1 MFTTSEGPETM
12 NDPRQPLTLTPP
24 AVVADPTSVPAVWW
38 RLEDLDPWQENPRT
52 YTRDAVVSLADLIE
66 RHGFNTVIGG
76 HWPTRRIVRGH
87 RRRLA
92 LLEVWRRNPDFQI
105 AGSPAPGYVP
115 VRFRAGTWDGAEGA
129 EGDALADNRAQEDGA
144 WDLPVVGALMERW
157 KLEGADLDAIAASTG
172 FRDAEIREILAQVS
186 GARRPGEIPAPEAP
200 PLPRTADS
208 KPGEVYQLG
217 PHRLLC
223 GDCTDLD
230 QVARLMNG
238 KRAATVITDPPFA
251 IYGSSTGLEAS
262 IADDKVVRPFFAL
275 VLKSAVVAV
284 RPFGSVYVCCDW
296 RSWASWWDSAKPV
309 KLAPAN
315 LLVWDKGGGGLGS
328 NYANGYELIGY
339 FLAKPE
345 RTKMFKA
352 TTGVRP
358 VLRSNLLRVE
368 AEGDAGPE
376 RVALMEYVDG
386 AGNPVEVLEGTTPP
400 PEVRL
405 LLKYGRV
412 TGAAR
417 VHNAA
422 KPIPLLVELIEAS
435 TKPGEVVV
443 DFFGGSGTTLLASAR
458 LERVAYLT
466 EIDPAWCDVIRH
478 RWTVWAQEAGQDA
491 GPGALIMA
499 NAPTVLGAAA
509 ASGPQRTDAE
519 KAKAK
524 AKGQAKATK
533 AKAEA
538 KATARITAPPPG
550 GTDAL

>member
-1 MFTTSEGPETM
+1 MT
-12 NDPRQPLTLTPP
+12 DPRLHLTPP
-24 AVVADPTSVPAVWW
+24 GPAAVVADPTTVPAVWW

-52 YTRDAVVSLADLIE
+52 YTREAVESLKALILA
-66 RHGFNTVIGG
+66 HGFNTVIGG

-92 LLEVWRRNPDFQI
+92 LQAIWKADPDYTI
-105 AGSPAPGYVP
+105 AGAPGPGYVP
-115 VRFRAGTWDGAEGA
+115 VRFRAGIWDGQAGA
-129 EGDALADNRAQEDGA
+129 EGDALGDNRAQEDGA
-144 WDLPVVGALMERW
+144 WDLPVVGQLMERW
-157 KLEGADLDAIAASTG
+157 KLEGATLDQIAASTG
-172 FRDAEIREILAQVS
+172 FREAEIREIVAQVS
-186 GARRPGEIPAPEAP
+186 GAKRPSEIPAPEAP
-200 PLPRTADS
+200 GLPRTADS
-208 KPGEVYQLG
+208 KPGTIYELG

-230 QVARLMNG
+230 QVARLMDG
-238 KRAATVITDPPFA
+238 KRAATVLTDPPFA
-251 IYGSSTGLEAS
+251 IYGSSTGLDSS

-275 VLKSAVVAV
+275 VLRSAVVAV

-296 RSWASWWDSAKPV
+296 RSWAAWWDSAKPV

-315 LLVWDKGGGGLGS
+315 LLIWDKGGGGLGS

-352 TTGVRP
+352 TTGVRAI
-358 VLRSNLLRVE
+358 LRSNLIRVE

-376 RVALMEYVDG
+376 RGALLEWVD
-386 AGNPVEVLEGTTPP
+386 AEGNVVELLEGETPP
-400 PEVRL
+400 PNVRP

-422 KPIPLLVELIEAS
+422 KPIPLLTELVEAS
-435 TKPGEVVV
+435 TKSGELVV
-443 DFFGGSGTTLLASAR
+443 DFFGGSGTTLLTCAR
-458 LERVAYLT
+458 TERVAALT

-478 RWTVWAQEAGQDA
+478 RWTLWAREAGQDP
-491 GPGALIMA
+491 GPGALVMA
-499 NAPTVLGAAA
+499 DAPTVLGAAA
-509 ASGPQRTDAE
+509 VGGPQRTDAA

-533 AKAEA
+533 AKADA
-538 KATARITAPPPG
+538 KAKARITPPELPPG
-550 GTDAL
+550 GGSDA

>member
-1 MFTTSEGPETM
+1 MT
-12 NDPRQPLTLTPP
+12 DPRPSLTTPP
-24 AVVADPTSVPAVWW
+24 PSTVADPTTVPAVWW

-52 YTRDAVVSLADLIE
+52 YSREAVDSLKDAILQ
-66 RHGFNTVIGG
+66 HGFNTVIGG

-92 LLEVWRRNPDFQI
+92 LLAIWKANPDYTI
-105 AGSPAPGYVP
+105 AGAPGPGYVP
-115 VRFRAGTWDGAEGA
+115 VRFRSGAWDGNAGA
-129 EGDALADNRAQEDGA
+129 EGDALSDNRRQEDGA
-144 WDLPVVGALMERW
+144 WDLPLVGALMERW
-157 KLEGADLDAIAASTG
+157 KLEGASLDEIASSTG
-172 FRDAEIREILAQVS
+172 FRDAEIREIVAQVT
-186 GARRPGEIPAPEAP
+186 GAKRPGEVPAPGAP
-200 PLPRTADS
+200 PPPRTADS

-230 QVARLMNG
+230 QVARLMDG
-238 KRAATVITDPPFA
+238 QHAATVITDPPFA
-251 IYGSSTGLEAS
+251 IYGSSTGLESS

-275 VLKSAVVAV
+275 VLRSAVVAV
-284 RPFGSVYVCCDW
+284 RPFGAVYVCCDW
-296 RSWASWWDSAKPV
+296 RSWAAWWDSAKPV

-352 TTGVRP
+352 STGVRAI
-358 VLRSNLLRVE
+358 LRSNLLRVE

-376 RVALMEYVDG
+376 RGALLEWVDED
-386 AGNPVEVLEGTTPP
+386 GNPVELPEGTDPP
-400 PEVRL
+400 PNVRP

-422 KPIPLLVELIEAS
+422 KPIPLLSELVEAS
-435 TKPGEVVV
+435 TKAGERVV
-443 DFFGGSGTTLLASAR
+443 DFFGGSGTTLLAAAR

-478 RWTVWAQEAGQDA
+478 RWTLWAQEAGVDP
-491 GPGALIMA
+491 GPGALVMA
-499 NAPTVLGAAA
+499 DAPTVLGAAA
-509 ASGPQRTDAE
+509 TSGPQRSDA
-519 KAKAK
+519 AKAR
-524 AKGQAKATK
+524 ARDRKGKGPK
-533 AKAEA
+533 VKPE
-538 KATARITAPPPG
+538 ITPPG
-550 GTDAL
+550 GGGPGAV